1 MDGVIMKNIPAVNYV
16 KVIIL
21 CLATIFIVM
30 ILANNYKEKI
40 QYERANQDVM
50 GFLSI
55 LKYEELSNYLVEN
68 HDGFIYMASSADL
81 SLEEFEESLKNYI
94 LEEDLEKYFVYLDSS
109 DFSYDMYQNIQ
120 NSFFTSDLSKQNS
133 LNNQPY
139 ILSMQDGKIV
149 SVFCITLSSTT
160 LNDIKNFVNI
170 NGVIR

>member
-1 MDGVIMKNIPAVNYV
+1 MKNIPAVNYV

-30 ILANNYKEKI
+30 ILANNYKKKI

-139 ILSMQDGKIV
+139 ILSMQDGKIE